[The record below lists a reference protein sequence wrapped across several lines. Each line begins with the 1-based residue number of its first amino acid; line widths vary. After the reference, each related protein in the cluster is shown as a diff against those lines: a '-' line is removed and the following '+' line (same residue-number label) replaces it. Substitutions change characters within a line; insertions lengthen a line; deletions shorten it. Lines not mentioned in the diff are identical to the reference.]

1 VTCNRRNPK
10 LSLSG
15 NRPVFGA
22 SSLASNVNKKLRNPL
37 LAPCDTRKKP
47 FRLPASL
54 AVALFL
60 SGCATPPPGAEFNDP
75 YEAQNRAVHGDNVA
89 LDQFFFGGGGK
100 KGVVPTIPKP
110 IATGVTNFSSN
121 LGLPSTVLNSILQA
135 RPKPAAQNTLRFVIN
150 STVGI
155 GGLLDPASRMGI
167 EKVNTDFGE
176 TLYVWG
182 VPEGYFIMLPIFGP
196 TTQRDFAGSLVDLAI
211 DPLNVVLHPPES
223 YYAVGVSAAARVADR
238 QRFADLV
245 ESILYESADGY
256 AQLRLIYIQNRHF
269 QLGVEEDVAD
279 PFEDSY
285 GE

>member
-1 VTCNRRNPK
+1 M
-10 LSLSG
+10 
-15 NRPVFGA
+15 
-22 SSLASNVNKKLRNPL
+22 LAS
-37 LAPCDTRKKP
+37 CDTRKKH
-47 FRLPASL
+47 FRPAAFA
-54 AVALFL
+54 AVLLFL
-60 SGCATPPPGAEFNDP
+60 AACASPPADGGFNDP

-100 KGVVPTIPKP
+100 KGVVPIIPKP
-110 IATGVTNFSSN
+110 IATGVTNFASN
-121 LGLPSTVLNSILQA
+121 LGLPSTVLNSILQV

-150 STVGI
+150 STIGI

-167 EKVNTDFGE
+167 DKVDTDFGE

-182 VPEGYFIMLPIFGP
+182 APEGYFIMLPVFGP
-196 TTQRDFAGSLVDLAI
+196 TTQRDLAGSLVDLVI
-211 DPLNVVLHPPES
+211 DPVNVVFSPPEN
-223 YYAVGVSAAARVADR
+223 YYAVAASGAARVADR

-256 AQLRLIYIQNRHF
+256 AQLRLIYIQNRRF